1 MNNLK
6 NLFHGT
12 KAFLDQIVKNFIQ
25 NKSFSC
31 FIRDYSFKNIN
42 LQDFVRKT
50 LNKGFNYE
58 NDELI
63 GRTKTR
69 ELDIIEKQFFTN
81 KNYKIVSTEVTCSE
95 RAFLNF
101 KTYHSKNYK
110 FRRDSNSF
118 TVRFVEN
125 QEEKFGEILEFFNL
139 NGEVFVKI
147 NEFIVTSDLRDVF
160 PVSTG
165 YFYSVL
171 TNNVLNRF
179 YKLIVS
185 TSNTIRVIF
194 GRDITCK
201 CIVFNNNNKLT
212 ITPVIYEYEHD

>member
-81 KNYKIVSTEVTCSE
+81 KNYKIVSTEVVLGVDSV
-95 RAFLNF
+95 FL
-101 KTYHSKNYK
+101 K
-110 FRRDSNSF
+110 
-118 TVRFVEN
+118 
-125 QEEKFGEILEFFNL
+125 
-139 NGEVFVKI
+139 
-147 NEFIVTSDLRDVF
+147 
-160 PVSTG
+160 
-165 YFYSVL
+165 
-171 TNNVLNRF
+171 
-179 YKLIVS
+179 S
-185 TSNTIRVIF
+185 TSKRRLFEFLSRQLFSRIGKIKSKYNF
-194 GRDITCK
+194 LKK
-201 CIVFNNNNKLT
+201 CLT
-212 ITPVIYEYEHD
+212 

>member
-1 MNNLK
+1 
-6 NLFHGT
+6 
-12 KAFLDQIVKNFIQ
+12 
-25 NKSFSC
+25 
-31 FIRDYSFKNIN
+31 
-42 LQDFVRKT
+42 
-50 LNKGFNYE
+50 
-58 NDELI
+58 
-63 GRTKTR
+63 
-69 ELDIIEKQFFTN
+69 
-81 KNYKIVSTEVTCSE
+81 
-95 RAFLNF
+95 
-101 KTYHSKNYK
+101 
-110 FRRDSNSF
+110 
-118 TVRFVEN
+118 
-125 QEEKFGEILEFFNL
+125 LEFFNL
-139 NGEVFVKI
+139 NGEVFAKI